1 MTTPVARASRVT
13 NGPNTHRS
21 LTTHPKPQGSSKFV
35 VYAALAGNLLVSA
48 TKFIA
53 ASVSGSASMMSEGV
67 HSLVDTLNEVLL
79 LYGMH
84 RSKQTA
90 DRIHPLGYGRELYFW
105 SFVVAVLLFALGAGV
120 SFYQGIVR
128 IAAPQALE
136 NTQIIYI
143 VLGLSAVFEGYSWWV
158 SMQAFRK
165 VKGRLSYWQA
175 VRRSK
180 DPPAFMV
187 LLEDSAALVG
197 IAIVAVATF
206 AADRFSLPEL
216 DGVASLLIGLLLG
229 ATASVIAR
237 ECKALL
243 IGEQANPSVA
253 ASIKEITDGE
263 PDVANVNGVVTFQL
277 GPEHIVVAL
286 SLEFADRLRTPD
298 IERLVADIESKVCA
312 RHPEVVTLFV
322 KPQTP
327 AAFADGRRRRFK
339 VGARKPSVSE
349 P

>member
-1 MTTPVARASRVT
+1 
-13 NGPNTHRS
+13 
-21 LTTHPKPQGSSKFV
+21 
-35 VYAALAGNLLVSA
+35 
-48 TKFIA
+48 
-53 ASVSGSASMMSEGV
+53 
-67 HSLVDTLNEVLL
+67 
-79 LYGMH
+79 
-84 RSKQTA
+84 
-90 DRIHPLGYGRELYFW
+90 
-105 SFVVAVLLFALGAGV
+105 
-120 SFYQGIVR
+120 
-128 IAAPQALE
+128 
-136 NTQIIYI
+136 
-143 VLGLSAVFEGYSWWV
+143 
-158 SMQAFRK
+158 
-165 VKGRLSYWQA
+165 
-175 VRRSK
+175 
-180 DPPAFMV
+180 MV

-216 DGVASLLIGLLLG
+216 DGVASLLIGLLLC

-263 PDVANVNGVVTFQL
+263 PDVASVNDVVTFQL

-286 SLEFADRLRTPD
+286 SLEFADRLRTRD
-298 IERLVADIESKVCA
+298 IERLVADIERKVCA